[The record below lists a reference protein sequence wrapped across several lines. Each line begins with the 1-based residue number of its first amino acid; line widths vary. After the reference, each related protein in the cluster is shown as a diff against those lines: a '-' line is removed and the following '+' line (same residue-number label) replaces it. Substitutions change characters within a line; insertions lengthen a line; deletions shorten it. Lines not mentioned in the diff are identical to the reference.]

1 MRRSVDFFSLNFS
14 NKKFT
19 KWRTSAICSF
29 LDPRKETEMS
39 DTKLSPEVL
48 ELLEKVRVAVVEK
61 RLSDAAVHMIEVRRL
76 IDEAERKGGDNHVS
90 LG

>member
-1 MRRSVDFFSLNFS
+1 
-14 NKKFT
+14 
-19 KWRTSAICSF
+19 
-29 LDPRKETEMS
+29 MS